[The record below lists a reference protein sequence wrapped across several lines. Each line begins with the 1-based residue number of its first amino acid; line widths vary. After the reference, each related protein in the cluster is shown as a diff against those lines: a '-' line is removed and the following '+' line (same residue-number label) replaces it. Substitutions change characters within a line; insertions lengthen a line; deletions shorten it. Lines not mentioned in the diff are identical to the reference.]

1 MSWLLRTFAN
11 PIGQKVL
18 TALTGLGLV
27 GFLVMHLLG
36 NLNLYRSEEAMN
48 KYADLLHE
56 IPGFPLIEV
65 GLLLCFLL
73 HIALVFNLTRLNRA
87 ARGKDYKVKA
97 SKQRG
102 TFGRALVSTYMGVS
116 GVVVLIFIIVHIADM
131 RAVRGSYDSLYDHIH
146 LVLGVGW
153 KAGLYAVGSAF
164 VGWHLW
170 HGFQSSFR
178 SLGLGHAKYSPLLE
192 KAGMALSAI
201 LTLGFIS
208 IPVWIYLIKG
218 GQ

>member
-1 MSWLLRTFAN
+1 MSWLVKTFAS

-36 NLNLYRSEEAMN
+36 NLNLYRGEEAIN
-48 KYADLLHE
+48 EYAHLLHA
-56 IPGFPLIEV
+56 IPGFPLIEA
-65 GLLLCFLL
+65 GLVLCFLA

-87 ARGKDYKVKA
+87 ARGQDYSVKA

-102 TFGRALVSTYMGVS
+102 TLGRALVSTYMGVS
-116 GVVVLIFIIVHIADM
+116 GLVVLIFVIVHVADM
-131 RAVRGSYDSLYDHIH
+131 RMARGTYESLYDHIH
-146 LVLGVGW
+146 SVLGVGW
-153 KAGLYAVGSAF
+153 KAGLYMVGSAF

-192 KAGMALSAI
+192 KAGTALSI
-201 LTLGFIS
+201 VLTIGFVS
-208 IPVWIYLIKG
+208 IPLWILLKG

>member
-1 MSWLLRTFAN
+1 MSWLIRTFGS

-36 NLNLYRSEEAMN
+36 NLNLYRGEEAIN
-48 KYADLLHE
+48 DYAHLLHQ
-56 IPGFPLIEV
+56 IPGFPLIEA
-65 GLLLCFLL
+65 GLILCFLL
-73 HIALVFNLTRLNRA
+73 HIALVINLTRLNRA
-87 ARGKDYKVKA
+87 ARGNGYQVKA
-97 SKQRG
+97 SKQKG
-102 TFGRALVSTYMGVS
+102 TWGRALVSTYMGVS
-116 GVVVLIFIIVHIADM
+116 GVVVLLFIIIHVVDM
-131 RAVRGSYDSLYDHIH
+131 RLARGTYESLYDHIH
-146 LVLGVGW
+146 VILGVGW
-153 KAGLYAVGSAF
+153 KAALYALGSAF

-192 KAGMALSAI
+192 KGGMVLSVV

-208 IPVWIYLIKG
+208 IPLWIYFKG

>member
-1 MSWLLRTFAN
+1 MAWLVRTFAN

-18 TALTGLGLV
+18 VALTGLGLV
-27 GFLVMHLLG
+27 GFLVSHLLG
-36 NLNLYRSEEAMN
+36 NLNIFRGEEAIN
-48 KYADLLHE
+48 GYADALHE
-56 IPGFPLIEV
+56 IPGFALIEI
-65 GLLLCFLL
+65 GLLLCFLV

-87 ARGKDYKVKA
+87 ARGKQYSVKV
-97 SKQRG
+97 SKQTG
-102 TFGRALVSTYMGVS
+102 TMGRALVSTYMGLS
-116 GVVVLIFIIVHIADM
+116 GLILLGFIVVHIADFRLM
-131 RAVRGSYDSLYDHIH
+131 RGGYDSLYVYAHE
-146 LVLGVGW
+146 VLGSGW
-153 KAGLYAVGSAF
+153 KAALYMAGSAV

-192 KAGMALSAI
+192 RFGAFLSIA

-208 IPVWIYLIKG
+208 IPAWIFFFKG

>member
-1 MSWLLRTFAN
+1 LSWLIRTFAS

-36 NLNLYRSEEAMN
+36 NLNLYRSEEAIN
-48 KYADLLHE
+48 SYAKVLHD
-56 IPGFPLIEV
+56 IPGFPLIEA
-65 GLLLCFLL
+65 GLVLCFLA
-73 HIALVFNLTRLNRA
+73 HIALVFNLTRINRA
-87 ARGKDYKVKA
+87 ARNTDYKVK
-97 SKQRG
+97 STKQKG
-102 TFGRALVSTYMGVS
+102 TWGRALVSTYMGVS
-116 GVVVLIFIIVHIADM
+116 GVVVLLFIIVHVGDM
-131 RAVRGSYDSLYDHIH
+131 RMARGSYDSLYEHIH
-146 LVLGVGW
+146 VVLGVGW
-153 KAGLYAVGSAF
+153 KAALYVVGSAF

-192 KAGMALSAI
+192 KAGMALSI
-201 LTLGFIS
+201 VLTLGFIS
-208 IPVWIYLIKG
+208 IPLWIYFKG

>member
-1 MSWLLRTFAN
+1 MSWLIRTFAS

-36 NLNLYRSEEAMN
+36 NLNLYRSEEAIN
-48 KYADLLHE
+48 SYAKVLHD
-56 IPGFPLIEV
+56 IPGFPLIEA
-65 GLLLCFLL
+65 GLVLCFLA
-73 HIALVFNLTRLNRA
+73 HIALVFNLTRINRA
-87 ARGKDYKVKA
+87 ARNTDYKVK
-97 SKQRG
+97 STKQKG
-102 TFGRALVSTYMGVS
+102 TWGRALVSTYMGVS
-116 GVVVLIFIIVHIADM
+116 GVVVLLFIIVHVGDM
-131 RAVRGSYDSLYDHIH
+131 RMARGSYDSLYEHIH
-146 LVLGVGW
+146 VVLGVGW
-153 KAGLYAVGSAF
+153 KAALYVVGSAF

-192 KAGMALSAI
+192 KAGMALSI
-201 LTLGFIS
+201 VLTLGFIS
-208 IPVWIYLIKG
+208 IPLWIYFKG